1 MDKQICI
8 DTDVAIAILNNEERA
23 QKVIDKIENMDIFIS
38 AINLFELLLR
48 ETNLEQIEIFRN
60 KVNLLEFD
68 EASARKASLIHK
80 ELKNKGELIDFKD
93 LFIAATCI
101 VNNYD
106 LMTFNK
112 KHFERLEKFGLVLV

>member
-1 MDKQICI
+1 
-8 DTDVAIAILNNEERA
+8 
-23 QKVIDKIENMDIFIS
+23 MDIFIS